1 MRKITNTDEANQFY
15 SKINNLVDEY
25 ISKWKV
31 RPAEL
36 KKYFEKN
43 LKTILERS
51 GLADVEGIEKVVRD
65 VVDHRY
71 HMQLDKIL
79 KFESFNISEN
89 VLSIGN
95 SSIQHEKVLADFYG
109 TSIGH
114 VEAVD
119 EGMHIYKIMDFG
131 ERINAIIFSDDEL
144 NQIHKNMVDSILED
158 TKKKMLSVKEID
170 GVNLESPVKMWMSE
184 IMDDKKF
191 RSELEKKIDRD
202 SLIVII
208 KQIVQ
213 KGQQMPVSFGSERL
227 QYKGDNKGFHIWE
240 IR

>member
-1 MRKITNTDEANQFY
+1 MRKITNTEEANQFY
-15 SKINNLVDEY
+15 SKVNKIVDEY

-36 KKYFEKN
+36 KRYFERN
-43 LKTILERS
+43 LKSILERA

-184 IMDDKKF
+184 IMDDEKF

-213 KGQQMPVSFGSERL
+213 KGQQMPVTFGSERL